1 MTAALKPKWH
11 KFDPAKWR
19 AKLPKER
26 EWVLV
31 TFPARW
37 EPTFGLPRSYAIGY
51 LRFSA
56 GDRKSPFFVIPGI
69 GGTPDA
75 WAPLQ
80 GDFEELFQSAI
91 KTLGRMR
98 P

>member
-1 MTAALKPKWH
+1 MSEPKPKWH

-19 AKLPKER
+19 AKLPPER

-31 TFPARW
+31 TFPARRT
-37 EPTFGLPRSYAIGY
+37 PTGGYPRSFAVGY
-51 LRFSA
+51 LRFAA
-56 GDRKSPFFVIPGI
+56 GDRKSPFFVTPGI

-75 WAPLQ
+75 WAPLPE
-80 GDFEELFQSAI
+80 DVRVLVAA
-91 KTLGRMR
+91 KDRK